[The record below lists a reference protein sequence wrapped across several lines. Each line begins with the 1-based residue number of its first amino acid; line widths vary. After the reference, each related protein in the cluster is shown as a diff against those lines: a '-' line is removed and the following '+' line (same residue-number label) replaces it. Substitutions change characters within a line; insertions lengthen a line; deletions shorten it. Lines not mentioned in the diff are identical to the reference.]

1 MVAAALR
8 AGVTA
13 ETAFPAIPEEDEDEV
28 PEGRLL
34 YRRHRARERN
44 SALAA
49 RKKAAAKAS
58 GRLECEA
65 CHFDFERA
73 YGELGKDF
81 IECHHTRPL
90 SATGPTTTRLRDLAL
105 LCSNCH
111 RMAHRGDAWA
121 TVDDIRHLVGSEVR
135 GGHEPAA
142 R

>member
-81 IECHHTRPL
+81 VECHHTLPL
-90 SATGPTTTRLRDLAL
+90 SATGPNDDTSWGLGL
-105 LCSNCH
+105 
-111 RMAHRGDAWA
+111 
-121 TVDDIRHLVGSEVR
+121 TVFELSPNGTSRR
-135 GGHEPAA
+135 CMGHG
-142 R
+142 